1 MLANMPKPAAAT
13 AALIAASY
21 RGRPEVIGAR
31 SERRDRP
38 TRTAV
43 SVGGDHWKVASGE
56 WPRS

>member
-21 RGRPEVIGAR
+21 RGRPELIGAR

-43 SVGGDHWKVASGE
+43 SVGGDHWRV
-56 WPRS
+56 